1 MIWGDRMQ
9 SLKLVNGD
17 IQFDEHG
24 ELIMVDGDEEL
35 AQCCEI
41 ALGTNKGEWFL
52 NPEMGIDFR
61 LFLGKS
67 PNEEVMRDELA
78 RGLLQEDRIESL
90 DDATFDMNRTARIM
104 TVSFTATGTNGE
116 TIRQEGVNIGA
127 G

>member
-1 MIWGDRMQ
+1 MQ

-24 ELIMVDGDEEL
+24 ELLLIEGDEEL
-35 AQCCEI
+35 AQCCSI
-41 ALGTNKGEWFL
+41 ALGTNTGEWFL
-52 NPEMGIDFR
+52 NPEMGIDFS
-61 LFLGKS
+61 LFLGKKV
-67 PNEEVMRDELA
+67 NEEVMRDELA

-90 DDATFDMNRTARIM
+90 DDATFDIDRFARKM

-116 TIRQEGVNIGA
+116 KVQQEGVNISA